1 MQWVVFPCVQSE
13 IVSAVYCGWLLS
25 AVCGMIATAG
35 LCVFLWPGSPVLL
48 LLQQRFCGYGL
59 LVLWAPGAM
68 GLGIGQQGQRAA
80 GAGWG

>member
-1 MQWVVFPCVQSE
+1 
-13 IVSAVYCGWLLS
+13 
-25 AVCGMIATAG
+25 MIATAG